1 MGGSVWEKGMDKGL
15 RRKDPGEAGGRTA
28 LSPRLRAI
36 GDMVERGSRL
46 ADVGTDHGYLPIR
59 LLEEG
64 RIPSAIAM
72 DVGKGPLS
80 RAKAHVE
87 ERGLSGQIEL
97 RLSDGFSALA
107 PGEADAAVLAGMGG
121 PLMIR
126 ILTEGRRT
134 AESLRYLVLSPQ
146 SEIPGVRRYLM
157 GNGYRILTEDMVFD
171 EGKYYTVLKA
181 APEKIVEAI
190 SCRKEPWS
198 LVEETYGRYLLRS
211 GKPVVSAFLRKERG
225 ILEAIRAELLP
236 AGTGRAGE
244 RLTQVERELSLLSEA
259 VALAEA
265 AEAGGPIA

>member
-1 MGGSVWEKGMDKGL
+1 MDKGSKEKSVE
-15 RRKDPGEAGGRTA
+15 RGRTP

-46 ADVGTDHGYLPIR
+46 ADIGTDHGYLPIR

-80 RAKAHVE
+80 RARAHVE
-87 ERGLSGQIEL
+87 ERGLSGRIEL
-97 RLSDGFSALA
+97 RLSDGFAALA

-157 GNGYRILTEDMVFD
+157 GNGYRILAEDMVFD
-171 EGKYYTVLKA
+171 EGKYYTVIKA
-181 APEKIVEAI
+181 APGKMAEAA
-190 SCRKEPWS
+190 SPGEEPWS
-198 LVEETYGRYLLRS
+198 SLEGTYGRYLLRS
-211 GKPVVSAFLRKERG
+211 GKQEVSAFLRKERG
-225 ILEAIRAELLP
+225 ILEAVREELLP

-259 VALAEA
+259 LALAEA
-265 AEAGGPIA
+265 AEAGNRTMET